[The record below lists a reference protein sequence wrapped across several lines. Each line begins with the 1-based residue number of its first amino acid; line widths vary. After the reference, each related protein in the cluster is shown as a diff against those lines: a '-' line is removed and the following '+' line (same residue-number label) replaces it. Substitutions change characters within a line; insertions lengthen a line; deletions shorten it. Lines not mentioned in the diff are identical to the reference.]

1 MKENGQFR
9 HFGLCD
15 EAGEDKLSPHGC
27 RKQQQVASE
36 EPTVGEIILQA
47 EKIKNVNEPL
57 QTKKKKCR
65 TRAPD
70 SAGGPQT
77 LIQSNQGTIWQR
89 SNERRLFSFFPPT
102 ILAVWSFLKKE
113 KRKTEE
119 KFGKSKTAVK
129 ERGPTA
135 PPHLKRT

>member
-57 QTKKKKCR
+57 QTKKKKKVSHAGPR
-65 TRAPD
+65 LSRGSADPD
-70 SAGGPQT
+70 SVKPGDNMATVQWEAP
-77 LIQSNQGTIWQR
+77 
-89 SNERRLFSFFPPT
+89 LFFFPPYN
-102 ILAVWSFLKKE
+102 IGSMVVFKKRKE
-113 KRKTEE
+113 KDG
-119 KFGKSKTAVK
+119 GKVWKK
-129 ERGPTA
+129 
-135 PPHLKRT
+135 